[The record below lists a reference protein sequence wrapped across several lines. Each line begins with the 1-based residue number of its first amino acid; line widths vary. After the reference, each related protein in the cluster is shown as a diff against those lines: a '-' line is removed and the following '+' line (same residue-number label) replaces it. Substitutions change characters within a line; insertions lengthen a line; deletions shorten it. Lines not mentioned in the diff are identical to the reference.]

1 MRFIIPVV
9 LLSGLSLVSTG
20 CGNPDENPSAKDK
33 SKQDDAKTTHPVKPE
48 RVEKVGAAAF
58 SKDGELLRPTGY
70 RKWVFVGAPVTPHD
84 MNGGKA
90 AFPEFH
96 NVYIDPDSYDEYLK
110 TGKYR
115 DGTVIVKELVS
126 VGGKEASS
134 GKGYFQGEFIGL
146 EALVKSAKYAR
157 DEPGNWAFFSFTAAK
172 DKPAIKSA
180 KPLPTAS
187 CNSCHAGAKEDY
199 VFSEYYPVLRAAK
212 GKGEHPDR

>member
-1 MRFIIPVV
+1 MRFAIPVS
-9 LLSGLSLVSTG
+9 LFSGLLLVGSG
-20 CGNPDENPSAKDK
+20 CGKPNEPLPPKGDPNADAAKRAD
-33 SKQDDAKTTHPVKPE
+33 PPKPE
-48 RVEKVGAAAF
+48 QAEKVGAAAF

-70 RKWVFVGAPVTPHD
+70 RRWVFVGSPVTPHD

-96 NVYIDPDSYDEYLK
+96 NVYIDPDSYDEYVK

-146 EALVKSAKYAR
+146 EALVKTAKFAKG
-157 DEPGNWAFFSFTAAK
+157 EPGNWAFFSFTAAK
-172 DKPAIKSA
+172 DKPAIGSTKA
-180 KPLPTAS
+180 LPTAS